1 LLGYVPSVL
10 QPWST
15 VQNCPVPSLGDSVLL
30 AGVWLL
36 ARLLLCAAHPIE
48 EHCQC
53 VPLCRHGIRP
63 HLPACAIDND
73 ECIFL
78 PIPTGSLLHGTDDVH
93 MDQAQPTMRNR
104 L

>member
-48 EHCQC
+48 EHCSADDAKP
-53 VPLCRHGIRP
+53 PLSGGMPLSHIT
-63 HLPACAIDND
+63 PATLGE
-73 ECIFL
+73 ECPF
-78 PIPTGSLLHGTDDVH
+78 
-93 MDQAQPTMRNR
+93 R
-104 L
+104 